1 MLDNVRYLICWLPI
15 ILTALHFVL
24 DWMGLS
30 HHYTGKPRGHFE
42 TFQDGTL
49 HWWAPALHFP
59 FLTCA
64 GKVLGGPPSAGECT
78 WCTGLAAQGNWG
90 RCCMVPLV

>member
-1 MLDNVRYLICWLPI
+1 MLDNVRYMICWLPI

-42 TFQDGTL
+42 TFRDGTL
-49 HWWAPALHFP
+49 HWCGSCSDLSNLAEI
-59 FLTCA
+59 
-64 GKVLGGPPSAGECT
+64 GKVFCFSFVVVLLHQLHVGGG
-78 WCTGLAAQGNWG
+78 G
-90 RCCMVPLV
+90 V